1 MSYWGAPSSLI
12 TECCT
17 DLPKLSA
24 ERREAIVQGP
34 KGRDEH
40 GRLAAEIGAL
50 NLVEAC
56 PPVSP
61 ALPPIGAARV
71 VFWNAERGTH
81 LDAAAGLL
89 GGLGADIVLLCE
101 MDDGMARSAQ
111 RHTARELAR
120 GLGGLGYVFGV
131 EFVEL
136 GLGDARES
144 ARHAGGANRHGLHGA
159 AILAPSA
166 LARPALIR
174 FETDGDWFGGAQGQL
189 RIGGRIA
196 IAAIM
201 PLAGTDVLFVTVH
214 LESHSDPDFRGRQMQ
229 ILLNAVNRHAPGMPA
244 VIGGDFNTCSMARG
258 ARKDAGKLSALLAED
273 PDRLLNPQPYEPL
286 FAIAEAEG
294 FDWRAGNGSGPT
306 QRPKDGA
313 AGPLGRI
320 DWFFTRGVT
329 AADPA
334 TIAAVDATGAAIS
347 DHELISVTIAPTV

>member
-1 MSYWGAPSSLI
+1 MLI

-17 DLPKLSA
+17 DLPRLSTA
-24 ERREAIVQGP
+24 RREEIAQGP

-40 GRLAAEIGAL
+40 RRLAGEIGAL
-50 NLVEAC
+50 NLIEAR

-61 ALPPIGAARV
+61 GPPPDNAARV

-89 GGLGADIVLLCE
+89 GSVGADIILLCE
-101 MDDGMARSAQ
+101 MDDGMARSGQ
-111 RHTARELAR
+111 RHTARELAQ
-120 GLGGLGYVFGV
+120 GLGGLGYVFAV

-174 FETDGDWFGGAQGQL
+174 LDTDGDWFDGAHGQP

-196 IAAIM
+196 LAAIM
-201 PLAGTDVLFVTVH
+201 PLAGSDVLFVSVH
-214 LESHSDPDFRGRQMQ
+214 LESHSDPDFRGRQMR
-229 ILLNAVNRHAPGMPA
+229 ILLDAVDRHAPGMPA
-244 VIGGDFNTCSMARG
+244 VIGGDFNSFSMARG
-258 ARKDAGKLSALLAED
+258 THKDGGKLSALLAED

-286 FAIAEAEG
+286 FAIAEAQG
-294 FDWRAGNGSGPT
+294 FDWRACNGPGPT
-306 QRPKDGA
+306 RRPTDGRSA
-313 AGPLGRI
+313 RPLGRI
-320 DWFFTRGVT
+320 DWFFTRGVA

-334 TIAAVDATGAAIS
+334 TLAAVDATGASIS
-347 DHELISVTIAPTV
+347 DHELISVTIAPGG

>member
-1 MSYWGAPSSLI
+1 MLI

-17 DLPKLSA
+17 DLPRLSA
-24 ERREAIVQGP
+24 ERREAVVQGP

-40 GRLAAEIGAL
+40 GRLAGEIGAL
-50 NLVEAC
+50 NLIEAR

-61 ALPPIGAARV
+61 APPPGDTARV

-89 GGLGADIVLLCE
+89 RSVGADIILLCE

-111 RHTARELAR
+111 RHTPRELAR

-136 GLGDARES
+136 GLGDERES
-144 ARHAGGANRHGLHGA
+144 ARHAGDANRHGLHGA

-174 FETDGDWFGGAQGQL
+174 LETDGEWFGGAEGQP

-196 IAAIM
+196 LAAIM
-201 PLAGTDVLFVTVH
+201 PVAGTDVLFVSVH
-214 LESHSDPDFRGRQMQ
+214 LESHSDPDLRGRQM
-229 ILLNAVNRHAPGMPA
+229 LLLLDAVDRHAPGMPA
-244 VIGGDFNTCSMARG
+244 VIGGDFNSSSMARG
-258 ARKDAGKLSALLAED
+258 TRRDAGKLSALLAED

-286 FAIAEAEG
+286 FAIAEAQG
-294 FDWRAGNGSGPT
+294 FDWRAGNGRGPT

-313 AGPLGRI
+313 AGRPLGRI

-334 TIAAVDATGAAIS
+334 TIAAVDGTGAAIS
-347 DHELISVTIAPTV
+347 DHELISVTIAPAA

>member
-1 MSYWGAPSSLI
+1 MLI
-12 TECCT
+12 TECCA
-17 DLPKLSA
+17 DLPKLSP
-24 ERREAIVQGP
+24 ERRDEVLQGP

-40 GRLAAEIGAL
+40 SRLAGEIGAL
-50 NLVEAC
+50 NLIEAR
-56 PPVSP
+56 PPVTP
-61 ALPPIGAARV
+61 APPPDEAARV
-71 VFWNAERGTH
+71 VFWNAERGTY

-89 GGLGADIVLLCE
+89 GGLGADIILLCE

-111 RHTARELAR
+111 RHTPRELAR

-136 GLGDARES
+136 SLGDERES

-174 FETDGDWFGGAQGQL
+174 LETDGDWFAGAQGQP

-201 PLAGTDVLFVTVH
+201 PLAGTDVLFVSVH

-229 ILLNAVNRHAPGMPA
+229 VLLDAVDRHAPGMPA

-258 ARKDAGKLSALLAED
+258 TRKDAGKLSALLAED
-273 PDRLLNPQPYEPL
+273 ADRLLNPQPYEPL
-286 FAIAEAEG
+286 FAITEAAG
-294 FDWRAGNGSGPT
+294 FDWRAGNGRGAT
-306 QRPKDGA
+306 QRPKDVA
-313 AGPLGRI
+313 PARPLGRI

-329 AADPA
+329 AADPV
-334 TIAAVDATGAAIS
+334 TIAAVDGTGAAIS
-347 DHELISVTIAPTV
+347 DHELIAVTIAPGV

>member
-1 MSYWGAPSSLI
+1 MLI
-12 TECCT
+12 TEYRT
-17 DLPKLSA
+17 DLPGLSA
-24 ERREAIVQGP
+24 ERREEIAQGP
-34 KGRDEH
+34 RGRDEH

-50 NLVEAC
+50 NLIEAR
-56 PPVSP
+56 PPAAP
-61 ALPPIGAARV
+61 APPPDNAARV
-71 VFWNAERGTH
+71 VFWNAQRGTH
-81 LDAAAGLL
+81 LDAATGLL
-89 GGLGADIVLLCE
+89 EGLGADIILLCE
-101 MDDGMARSAQ
+101 MDDGMARSGQ

-174 FETDGDWFGGAQGQL
+174 LETDGDWFGAAQGQP

-196 IAAIM
+196 LAAIM
-201 PLAGTDVLFVTVH
+201 PVAGTDVLFVSVH

-229 ILLNAVNRHAPGMPA
+229 ILLDAVDRHAPGMPA
-244 VIGGDFNTCSMARG
+244 VIGGDFNSCSMARG
-258 ARKDAGKLSALLAED
+258 TRKDAGKLSALLAED
-273 PDRLLNPQPYEPL
+273 PDRLLIPQPYEPL
-286 FAIAEAEG
+286 FAIAEAQG
-294 FDWRAGNGSGPT
+294 FDWRAGNGPDPT
-306 QRPKDGA
+306 RRPTDGTP
-313 AGPLGRI
+313 GRPVGRI

-347 DHELISVTIAPTV
+347 DHELIGVTIAPGA